1 MHHLYSAHDLLL
13 GNVFLMSLLLFFM
26 GVMLYLIC
34 STVTG
39 LLCTIYILHMICYLE
54 MSF

>member
-26 GVMLYLIC
+26 GVMLYLILDPNYNLKKSLNMHSC
-34 STVTG
+34 
-39 LLCTIYILHMICYLE
+39 
-54 MSF
+54 